1 MYCSEDVSY
10 YSMTLF
16 IFLVPPANFFYKFYR
31 LIMNAILVFQS
42 LYIFSHFLVAFFK
55 F

>member
-16 IFLVPPANFFYKFYR
+16 IFLVPTANFFFT
-31 LIMNAILVFQS
+31 NFTD
-42 LYIFSHFLVAFFK
+42 
-55 F
+55 